1 MLKHITAV
9 GEVLFDIYGTKKVF
23 GGAPF
28 NFIYHINKFGINSD
42 FVTAIGDDND
52 GNDISKFLQDQKI
65 SLEYVKILP
74 SISTGKVMVRLNKD
88 KMPEYHIKKDV
99 AYDHIELTKQEI
111 DKILTTSTMIY
122 FGTLCQRNETS
133 RNTIL
138 SLLSAK
144 KMNFCDINIRQN
156 FYTKEIVETSLQ
168 HTDILKIS
176 KDELNVVNNL
186 CFGNNLS
193 LNESVKRLQ
202 DKYDISY
209 IAVTEGEDGARLFSR
224 NEKVKNKPPKINVI
238 DTLGAGDAYS
248 AMLAIGI
255 QENVSIEKIN
265 ELAVLFAG
273 DVCSFK
279 GALPQS
285 HEIYDNYREKILHD

>member
-1 MLKHITAV
+1 MQKHITAV

-52 GNDISKFLQDQKI
+52 GNDISKFLQDQNM

-74 SISTGKVMVRLNKD
+74 SISTGKVMVRLDKD

-99 AYDHIELTKQEI
+99 AYDYIELTEQEI
-111 DKILTTSTMIY
+111 DKILSTSTMIY

-138 SLLSAK
+138 SLLKVK
-144 KMNFCDINIRQN
+144 KLNFCDINIRQN
-156 FYTKEIVETSLQ
+156 FYNKEIVETSLQ
-168 HTDILKIS
+168 LTDILKIS
-176 KDELNVVNNL
+176 KDELNVVNDL
-186 CFGNNLS
+186 CFEKNLT
-193 LNESVKRLQ
+193 LTENVKRLQ

-209 IAVTEGEDGARLFSR
+209 IAVTEGEDGASLFSM
-224 NEKVKNKPPKINVI
+224 NENVKNKPPKVDVL

-255 QENVSIEKIN
+255 QENISIDKIN

-273 DVCSFK
+273 DVCRFK

-285 HEIYDNYREKILHD
+285 QEIYDNYREKIVND